1 MEAKYINPVLEAM
14 MNVLK
19 TMAKVEPK
27 QGKLALKDGNKAYGD
42 VTGVMTMVSDK
53 IKGSIALTFTKPAI
67 LDIAKRMLGQEF
79 SEIDEM
85 VTDLT
90 GELTNMVTGGAKAI
104 FETQGYDF
112 NMSLPTV
119 ISGENHSVEHKS
131 DGPTIVIPFSMES
144 GDFFIEVS
152 FK

>member
-19 TMAKVEPK
+19 TMAKVDPK
-27 QGKLALKDGNKAYGD
+27 PGKLALKNSKKAYGD
-42 VTGVMTMVSDK
+42 VTGIMAMVSDK
-53 IKGSIALTFTKPAI
+53 AKGSLAITFTKPAI
-67 LDIAKRMLGQEF
+67 LDIAKRMLGEDF
-79 SEIDEM
+79 TEINDM

-90 GELTNMVTGGAKAI
+90 GEITNMVTGGAKAI
-104 FETQGYDF
+104 FESQGHDF

-131 DGPTIVIPFSMES
+131 DGPTIVLPFSIEA
-144 GDFFIEVS
+144 GDFFIEVC
-152 FK
+152 FE